1 MHSDERCRSILE
13 AMARLPQKERIVL
26 EEVYLSG
33 GAVDNVA
40 DELNLSTSR
49 IYRLQKTGIRRIRG
63 MMARFMQHWHE
74 K

>member
-1 MHSDERCRSILE
+1 MKAKLNG
-13 AMARLPQKERIVL
+13 KEVNVIKL
-26 EEVYLSG
+26 SGPEVYG
-33 GAVDNVA
+33 VA
-40 DELNLSTSR
+40 DELHLSASR